1 MRLRRGTTVA
11 ELTIVIVLLGL
22 MVGGMLS
29 VIDRQRRFYHGAS
42 SAAGA
47 RSQIRQAAAVLP
59 PELRGLSP
67 ALGDIV
73 EALDSAIEFHAT
85 IGSGVVC
92 ESDDDWIALAPLGPE
107 GAPVLRGELAAT
119 EPGDRAHILVPD
131 DVDPGRD
138 RWPSFRVIEAVDDL
152 AACAAGPFTE
162 RTTDARRPRLRL
174 ALTSVLAARVE
185 PGSPVRITR
194 PVRYSLYRSGNR
206 RWYLGVRDQRGGQW
220 SGIQPVSGPY
230 AAYGRERGG
239 VEFAYLDAAG
249 VPLAPDQIERA
260 ARITLALRSVGADPL
275 QPSDSAGLDVAIRN
289 RSR

>member
-1 MRLRRGTTVA
+1 MSLRRGTTVA
-11 ELTIVIVLLGL
+11 ELTIVILLLGL
-22 MVGGMLS
+22 MVGGVLS
-29 VIDRQRRFYHGAS
+29 VIDRQRRFYRGTS

-47 RSQIRQAAAVLP
+47 RSQMRQAAAVLP

-67 ALGDIV
+67 AGGDIV

-92 ESDDDWIALAPLGPE
+92 ERGDDWIALAPIRPE
-107 GAPVLRGELAAT
+107 GAPILRGELAAT
-119 EPGDRAHILVPD
+119 EPGDRVHIFVPD
-131 DVDPGRD
+131 DVDPGQD
-138 RWPSFRVIEAVDDL
+138 RWPSFRVAEAVGDL

-162 RTTDARRPRLRL
+162 PTTDAGKPRLRL
-174 ALTSVLAARVE
+174 TLTSLPPARIE

-194 PVRYSLYRSGNR
+194 LVRYSLYRSGDR

-239 VEFAYLDAAG
+239 IEFGYQDAAG
-249 VPLAPDQIERA
+249 VPLATDGIARA
-260 ARITLALRSVGADPL
+260 ARITLALRSVAGDPL
-275 QPSDSAGLDVAIRN
+275 QPPDSAGLDVAIRN